1 MEYISA
7 LPLATTANALRSTE
21 LPLDQY
27 INEQCAW
34 LESGDAEV
42 HALLPEP
49 NRRRRL
55 LQDAE
60 ELERRYPDPA
70 QRPPLYGILV
80 GVKDIIHVDGYVTR
94 AGSEVPPELFAGP
107 EATVVGLLRAAGALI
122 LGKTVTT
129 EFAGFEQNGTRN
141 PHNLGHTPGGS
152 SSGSAA
158 AVAAGFCQLALGSQT
173 VGSVIRP
180 AAFCGV
186 VGFKATYDRIPTAG
200 IVYYSQSV
208 DHVGLF
214 TQDVAGMAL
223 AASVLCRDWQPATPG
238 HKPVLGVPEG
248 AYLQQASAEGLA
260 AFAQQIALLEGA
272 GYTVRHIPALDD
284 IAAITERHTWMATAE
299 MAAIHADWFPVHHAK
314 YRPVTAE
321 TYQNGTRVTPEQL
334 AAGRESRMSVRAE
347 MQSLM
352 DTHGIDL
359 WVCPP
364 APGPAPEGIARTGNP
379 AMNLPWTHTG
389 MPALTV
395 PAGKASNGLPLGL
408 QMVARADGDELLLA
422 WAAPIAE
429 HTEGLKRES
438 AEAQRTQ
445 SAQRKKYQ

>member
-1 MEYISA
+1 MEYITS
-7 LPLATTANALRSTE
+7 LPLATTANALRSAA

-27 INEQCAW
+27 INEKCAW
-34 LESGDAEV
+34 LETADAAV

-55 LQDAE
+55 LREAE
-60 ELERRYPDPA
+60 ELERRYPDPVD
-70 QRPPLYGILV
+70 RPPLYGILV

-107 EATVVGLLRAAGALI
+107 EAAVVGLLRAAGALL

-186 VGFKATYDRIPTAG
+186 VGFKPTYGRIPTAG
-200 IVYYSQSV
+200 IVYYAESV
-208 DHVGLF
+208 DHIGLF
-214 TQDVAGMAL
+214 TQDVAGMSIAS
-223 AASVLCRDWQPATPG
+223 SVLCRDWQGATPDRT
-238 HKPVLGVPEG
+238 PVLGVPEG
-248 AYLQQASAEGLA
+248 AYLAQASPEGLA
-260 AFAQQIALLEGA
+260 AFEGHLAALAQA
-272 GYTVRHIPALDD
+272 GYTVQRVPALDD
-284 IAAITERHTWMATAE
+284 IAKITERHTWMTTAE
-299 MAAIHADWFPVHHAK
+299 MAAMHADWFPAHEAK
-314 YRPVTAE
+314 YRTVTAE
-321 TYQNGTRVTPEQL
+321 TYRRGAQVTPEQL
-334 AAGRESRMSVRAE
+334 AAGRESRMQVRATL
-347 MQSLM
+347 QRLM
-352 DTHGIDL
+352 DAAGIDL

-364 APGPAPEGIARTGNP
+364 APGPAPEGIASTGNP

-389 MPALTV
+389 MPAITV
-395 PAGKASNGLPLGL
+395 PAGKAANGLPLGL
-408 QMVARADGDELLLA
+408 QMVARADADESLLV
-422 WAAPIAE
+422 WAAPIADA
-429 HTEGLKRES
+429 LRD
-438 AEAQRTQ
+438 R
-445 SAQRKKYQ
+445 

>member
-1 MEYISA
+1 MYLAPAPLALVAADLHSGA
-7 LPLATTANALRSTE
+7 LPLDR
-21 LPLDQY
+21 Y
-27 INEQCAW
+27 IKDTCAW
-34 LESGDAEV
+34 LESADREV

-55 LQDAE
+55 LDEAE
-60 ELERRYPDPA
+60 ELERRWPDPA
-70 QRPPLYGILV
+70 SRPPLYGVLV
-80 GVKDIIHVDGYVTR
+80 GVKDIYHVAGFVTR
-94 AGSEVPPELFAGP
+94 AGSDVPPELFAGP
-107 EATVVGLLRAAGALI
+107 EAAVVGLLRAAGALI

-186 VGFKATYDRIPTAG
+186 VGFKPTYDRIPTAG

-214 TQDVAGMAL
+214 TQDVAGMAI
-223 AASVLCRDWQPATPG
+223 AASVLCRDWHPVTG
-238 HKPVLGVPEG
+238 SEKPVLGVPEG
-248 AYLQQASAEGLA
+248 AYLAQASPEGLA
-260 AFAQQIALLEGA
+260 AFARQIATLQEA
-272 GYTVRHIPALDD
+272 GYTLKRVPALDD
-284 IAAITERHTWMATAE
+284 IVAIAERHNWMTTAE
-299 MAAIHADWFPVHHAK
+299 MAALHREWFPAHEAK

-321 TYQNGTRVTPEQL
+321 TFRNGQRVTPEQL
-334 AAGRESRMSVRAE
+334 AAGRASRMQVRAQV
-347 MQSLM
+347 QSLM
-352 DTHGIDL
+352 DAHGIDL

-364 APGPAPEGIARTGNP
+364 APGPAPEGIAATGNP

-395 PAGKASNGLPLGL
+395 PAGQAENGLPLGL
-408 QMVARADGDELLLA
+408 QCVARTDADEQLLA
-422 WAAPIAE
+422 WAAPVASILAS
-429 HTEGLKRES
+429 G
-438 AEAQRTQ
+438 AQRNG
-445 SAQRKKYQ
+445 

>member
-1 MEYISA
+1 MYLA
-7 LPLATTANALRSTE
+7 PAPLAPAAADLRAGA

-27 INEQCAW
+27 ISEKCAW
-34 LESGDAEV
+34 LESADAEV
-42 HALLPEP
+42 HALLPEV

-55 LQDAE
+55 LHEAE

-70 QRPPLYGILV
+70 SRPPLYGILV
-80 GVKDIIHVDGYVTR
+80 GVKDIIHVEGYVTR
-94 AGSEVPPELFAGP
+94 AGSAVPPELFAGP

-158 AVAAGFCQLALGSQT
+158 AVAAGFCSLALGSQT

-186 VGFKATYDRIPTAG
+186 VGLKPTYDRIPTAG
-200 IVYYSQSV
+200 IVYYSPSV
-208 DHVGLF
+208 DHIGLF
-214 TQDVAGMAL
+214 TQDVAGMAM
-223 AASVLCRDWQPATPG
+223 AAAVLCRDWQPATPDRA
-238 HKPVLGVPEG
+238 PVLGVPEG
-248 AYLQQASAEGLA
+248 AYLEQASPEGLE
-260 AFAQQIALLEGA
+260 AFEQQVVTLEQA
-272 GYTVRHIPALDD
+272 GYIVRRVPALDD

-299 MAAIHADWFPVHHAK
+299 MAAIHADWFPAHQAK

-321 TYQNGTRVTPEQL
+321 TYQRGTQVTTEQL
-334 AAGRESRMSVRAE
+334 AAGRESRMKVRTE
-347 MQSLM
+347 IQGLM
-352 DTHGIDL
+352 DAHGIDL

-364 APGPAPEGIARTGNP
+364 APGPAPEGIQSTGNP

-389 MPALTV
+389 MPAITV
-395 PAGKASNGLPLGL
+395 PAGKAANGLPLGL
-408 QMVARADGDELLLA
+408 QCVARADADESLLA
-422 WAAPIAE
+422 WAAPI
-429 HTEGLKRES
+429 GDLL
-438 AEAQRTQ
+438 RTVQ
-445 SAQRKKYQ
+445 

>member
-1 MEYISA
+1 MYLA
-7 LPLATTANALRSTE
+7 PAPLAAVAADLRSGV
-21 LPLDQY
+21 LPLDQS
-27 INEQCAW
+27 INDTCAW
-34 LESGDAEV
+34 LEVADAEV

-55 LQDAE
+55 LGEAE
-60 ELERRYPDPA
+60 ELERRWPDPA
-70 QRPPLYGILV
+70 SRPPLFGVLV
-80 GVKDIIHVDGYVTR
+80 GVKDIYHVAGFVTR
-94 AGSEVPPELFAGP
+94 AGSDVPPELFAGP
-107 EATVVGLLRAAGALI
+107 EAAVVGLLRAAGALI

-186 VGFKATYDRIPTAG
+186 VGFKPTYDRIPTAG

-214 TQDVAGMAL
+214 TQDVAGMAI
-223 AASVLCRDWQPATPG
+223 AASVLCRDWRPATASE
-238 HKPVLGVPEG
+238 KPILGVPEG
-248 AYLQQASAEGLA
+248 AYLAQASPEGLA
-260 AFAQQIALLEGA
+260 AFERQIVSLQEA
-272 GYTVRHIPALDD
+272 GYTVKRIPALDD
-284 IAAITERHTWMATAE
+284 IAAITERHTWMTTAE
-299 MAAIHADWFPVHHAK
+299 MAALHRDWFPAHEAK

-321 TYQNGTRVTPEQL
+321 TFRNGQRVTPEQL
-334 AAGRESRMSVRAE
+334 AAGRASRMQVRA
-347 MQSLM
+347 QVQALM
-352 DTHGIDL
+352 DERGIDL

-364 APGPAPEGIARTGNP
+364 APGPAPEGIAATGNP

-389 MPALTV
+389 MPTLTV
-395 PAGKASNGLPLGL
+395 PAGQAANGLPLGF
-408 QMVARADGDELLLA
+408 QCIARADADERLLA
-422 WAAPIAE
+422 WAEPI
-429 HTEGLKRES
+429 
-438 AEAQRTQ
+438 EATLGGGNRG
-445 SAQRKKYQ
+445 